1 LKEYS
6 AENIRNIAVIGHSD
20 SGKTIFVEAAMFDTG
35 VTNRIGRIE
44 DGTTISDYHPDE
56 ISRQISINS
65 TLLSC
70 EYHNTKLN
78 FIDTPGFPDFVG
90 EVTSALRVADAALLV
105 LKAFEGVEVGSEL
118 VWKNAAKYKTP
129 IFFVVNKM
137 DHANADFNAVL
148 EAAKSAFGTDVIA
161 AQIPLNKG
169 EHFDQVIDLIRM
181 KLLTFSQDGDG
192 KYTETD
198 IPAEHLDEANARRD
212 ELVEKVA
219 ESSEELMNLFFEH
232 GTLPEE
238 DLRRGFRSSMQ
249 HRQIFPVFCCS
260 ALHNRG
266 VSRILEFI
274 SNFGPTPL
282 EHGSAVGRHPD
293 TGEEIVVEAKA
304 DGEPV
309 LFVYKTATE
318 LHVGEMSFFRVYSG
332 MITSGL
338 ELVNRRTGKI
348 ERINQVYAVNGKERK
363 EVPRLV
369 AGDLGAVVKL
379 KETRT
384 NDTLSSKAFPVILP
398 PIEFP
403 EPIITGAIKPKSK
416 GDEDKISTAL
426 KILHE
431 EDPNFLYKYDD
442 ETHETV
448 ISGQGEIHLDVMV
461 QRLKERFSVDVDL
474 SQPRIPYR
482 ETIRGKTEVSYKHK
496 KQTGG
501 AGQYGEVY
509 LRLEPLPRGS
519 GYEFVNAIVGG
530 VISGKFIPAVDKGI
544 REIMERGVLA
554 GYRVVD
560 VRVTLFDG
568 SQHSVDSNEISFKT
582 AAIMAFKKGFLDC
595 KPILLEPVYE
605 VQVTVPEEYMGDVM
619 GDVSSRRGKI
629 LGMDTDGHFQII
641 KALIPLAE
649 LYQYAT
655 SLRSMTQGRGIY
667 TRRFSHYEEM
677 PPDVQKKI
685 IEEAQKAK
693 ENES

>member
-1 LKEYS
+1 MKEYS

-70 EYHNTKLN
+70 EYRDTKLN

-118 VWKNAAKYKTP
+118 VWKNAARYKTP
-129 IFFVVNKM
+129 LFFVVNKM
-137 DHANADFNAVL
+137 DHTNADFNAVVD
-148 EAAKSAFGTDVIA
+148 AAKSAFGNDVVA

-169 EHFDQVIDLIRM
+169 ENFDRVIDLIRM
-181 KLLTFSQDGDG
+181 KLLTFSKTGDG

-198 IPAEHLDEANARRD
+198 IPPEHLDEANARHE

-238 DLRRGFRSSMQ
+238 DLRRGFRYSMQ

-260 ALHNRG
+260 SLHNRG

-274 SNFGPTPL
+274 TNFGPTPL
-282 EHGSAVGRHPD
+282 EHGSAVGRNPD
-293 TGEEIVVEAKA
+293 TGEEVVIEPKA
-304 DGEPV
+304 DKEPV

-348 ERINQVYAVNGKERK
+348 ERINQVYAINGKDRK

-369 AGDLGAVVKL
+369 AGDIGAVVKL

-384 NDTLSSKAFPVILP
+384 NDTLSSKTFPVVLP

-403 EPIITGAIKPKSK
+403 EPIITGAIKPRSK

-431 EDPNFLYKYDD
+431 EDPNFLYKYDE

-461 QRLKERFSVDVDL
+461 QRMKERFSVDVDL

-519 GYEFVNAIVGG
+519 DYEFVNAIVGG

-582 AAIMAFKKGFLDC
+582 AAIMAFKKGFLEC
-595 KPILLEPVYE
+595 KPTLLEPIYE
-605 VQVTVPEEYMGDVM
+605 VQVTVPEDYMGDVM

-667 TRRFSHYEEM
+667 TRRFSHYEEV